1 MKTLSN
7 LDFDMSENDIN
18 KAVRKMGR
26 EEARAY
32 WGQALVD
39 RGYKALHGGQSD
51 AGLLQ
56 KGEDGRYSV
65 ADKSP
70 GYAVAGKKYWD
81 GDRWVDYTG
90 STAVQA
96 NEKILQERTKDK
108 LDKIIRENSG
118 KALTTDDFKG
128 SKTEGR
134 PDLPSESGR
143 EA

>member
-7 LDFDMSENDIN
+7 PDFGMSEKDTN

-32 WGQALVD
+32 WGQALKN

-65 ADKSP
+65 ASKSS
-70 GYAVAGKKYWD
+70 GYAIAGKKYLN
-81 GDRWVDYTG
+81 GDQWLDYTG
-90 STAVQA
+90 STAVKRNQ
-96 NEKILQERTKDK
+96 EILQERTKDK

-118 KALTTDDFKG
+118 KELSTDDYKG
-128 SKTEGR
+128 SKTEGS

-143 EA
+143 EV